1 MFDEL
6 VAKPKPRRWQTAV
19 IVGSAVAHAA
29 VIAGIAVAAMWEV
42 KTLDVGETVDIT
54 FNVPPPQGQ
63 TAPPPASKL
72 DVLKPEP
79 PKEPP
84 KVVPKDIVQPEDAPK
99 DPPKVTT
106 GTTGDTTTGTTK
118 GPGGDGTD
126 PDADPENKHQTC
138 PTPGACIDDK
148 TAKPPRDDKDDVI
161 VVKKPD
167 NVTPAVAKGL
177 RYAGN
182 DQIHPP
188 EMVRVDMVHQGK
200 NRLTATV
207 QICVNERGA
216 VDKLR
221 VLKSSGFQP
230 YDDKILGEMRNW
242 KYNPYLVNG
251 VPSPMCSVTIFDYR
265 MTGR

>member
-1 MFDEL
+1 MFDAL

-29 VIAGIAVAAMWEV
+29 VIAGIAVSAMWQVKKLEV
-42 KTLDVGETVDIT
+42 ADGVDIT

-63 TAPPPASKL
+63 TAPPPAGSL
-72 DVLKPEP
+72 EVMKPEP
-79 PKEPP
+79 PREPP
-84 KVVPKDIVQPEDAPK
+84 KVKPDVLVQPEDAPK

-106 GTTGDTTTGTTK
+106 GTTGDTTTGTGT

-126 PDADPENKHQTC
+126 PDADPANKQTC
-138 PTPGACIDDK
+138 PTPGACIDDSK
-148 TAKPPRDDKDDVI
+148 GKPPEDDKEDVVI
-161 VVKKPD
+161 VKKPETVRPD
-167 NVTPAVAKGL
+167 VAKGL

-188 EMVRVDMVHQGK
+188 ERVRVDMMHQGK
-200 NRLTATV
+200 QRLMPTV
-207 QICVNERGA
+207 QICVDERGA

-221 VLKSSGFQP
+221 ILKSSGFQA

-242 KYNPYLVNG
+242 KYRPYLVNG
-251 VPSPMCSVTIFDYR
+251 VPSPMCTVTVFQYS